1 MRKQALS
8 YPVNLKITWNT
19 FILLSNNEVFF
30 RSNLTEQPFAYGSF
44 TLLPSSLPFFSPILV
59 SYLITQAR
67 RKKQYLRNRIAF
79 QTDIGR
85 DSFQCDWRPHLAGNG
100 GSTSW
105 KCFLVGF
112 SAFTKFLF
120 FFFFNSGWSIC
131 GLPGVEALISRWT
144 SWVLFFAMKTI
155 LIQKVNCGIWKC
167 HWNKHP

>member
-85 DSFQCDWRPHLAGNG
+85 DSFSVWLKASSCREWRVYIMKMFSG
-100 GSTSW
+100 G
-105 KCFLVGF
+105 LF
-112 SAFTKFLF
+112 SLHEVPF
-120 FFFFNSGWSIC
+120 FFFFLIV
-131 GLPGVEALISRWT
+131 VE
-144 SWVLFFAMKTI
+144 VFAGF
-155 LIQKVNCGIWKC
+155 LEWRL
-167 HWNKHP
+167 